1 MFVKYRLNLK
11 IMTVFRIKEKEN
23 SLITEDAHE
32 LICYATISEINSW
45 NDVANLYSE
54 IKQKH
59 FPKKSIIT
67 FRRYRTVRIH
77 VHACFNGRWALF

>member
-59 FPKKSIIT
+59 FPKSIIT

>member
-11 IMTVFRIKEKEN
+11 IMTVFALKKKKN
-23 SLITEDAHE
+23 SFITEDAHE

-45 NDVANLYSE
+45 NDVAKLYSE

-59 FPKKSIIT
+59 FPKKYYY
-67 FRRYRTVRIH
+67 F
-77 VHACFNGRWALF
+77 

>member
-1 MFVKYRLNLK
+1 
-11 IMTVFRIKEKEN
+11 MTVFRIKEKEN
-23 SLITEDAHE
+23 SFITEDAHE

-59 FPKKSIIT
+59 FPKKYYY
-67 FRRYRTVRIH
+67 F
-77 VHACFNGRWALF
+77 

>member
-1 MFVKYRLNLK
+1 
-11 IMTVFRIKEKEN
+11 MTVFRIKEKEN

-59 FPKKSIIT
+59 FPKK
-67 FRRYRTVRIH
+67 V
-77 VHACFNGRWALF
+77 LLL